1 MSRNPIVDKFPHM
14 FFYAGRRPAHQ
25 AKDTMTYLSPVG
37 VRLCWDLNPIE
48 TLWVALKLGTGYYPC
63 LTSSPAENEVN
74 KVIDNISKNI
84 DFLVRTSSVVF
95 IVRDARWRLHPERP
109 CEKIGSGTSIQKKCR
124 VFFDSRRRR
133 DSIHA
138 MLL

>member
-1 MSRNPIVDKFPHM
+1 
-14 FFYAGRRPAHQ
+14 
-25 AKDTMTYLSPVG
+25 MTYLSPVG

-74 KVIDNISKNI
+74 KVINNFSKNI

-95 IVRDARWRLHPERP
+95 IVRVLDGDCTQSARAKKLGRELAY
-109 CEKIGSGTSIQKKCR
+109 KKKCR
-124 VFFDSRRRR
+124 VFIDSRRRR